1 MLIDANI
8 LLFAVDASA
17 SAHRRAAAWL
27 TREINGEGRV
37 GLPWE
42 SLTAFVRIATHPRA
56 SEHPLTPDAAW
67 RFVADWLAAP
77 NVWIPLATERH
88 AEVLGRLIE
97 KYRLAGN
104 LVPDGHLAA
113 LAIEHG
119 LEVCST
125 DTDFARFAE
134 IRWRNPLA
142 PEPSA
147 GATGEQTAGVAPEEG
162 PGDRD

>member
-1 MLIDANI
+1 MLVDANI
-8 LLFAVDASA
+8 LLFAVDSRAP
-17 SAHRRAAAWL
+17 AHARAAAWL
-27 TREINGEGRV
+27 TRTLNGEARV

-42 SLTAFVRIATHPRA
+42 SLTAFVRISTHPRA
-56 SEHPLTPDAAW
+56 SGHPLLPDEAW

-77 NVWIPLATERH
+77 TAWVPLATERH
-88 AEVLGRLIE
+88 AEVLGRLVE

-125 DTDFARFAE
+125 DTDFSRFSE
-134 IRWRNPLA
+134 IRWRDP
-142 PEPSA
+142 
-147 GATGEQTAGVAPEEG
+147 VKEEI
-162 PGDRD
+162 

>member
-8 LLFAVDASA
+8 LLFAVDSR
-17 SAHRRAAAWL
+17 SPAHARAAAWL
-27 TREINGEGRV
+27 ARALNSESRV

-56 SEHPLTPDAAW
+56 SDHPLAPHAAW
-67 RFVADWLAAP
+67 GFVSDWLGALTT
-77 NVWIPLATERH
+77 WIPLPTEGH
-88 AEVLGRLIE
+88 ADVLGRLIE

-125 DTDFARFAE
+125 DSDFARFSE
-134 IRWRNPLA
+134 IRWRDPLA
-142 PEPSA
+142 EHLPEAPA
-147 GATGEQTAGVAPEEG
+147 GSG
-162 PGDRD
+162 